1 MTNSSFGKGMALGLI
16 MALAIALG
24 IVAYPEL
31 SKKKDSV
38 EQQTPVTTIATTK
51 TEEDEEDAPV
61 ASLVGAIGPEKHQWD
76 YYYDYPSKTISIV
89 DQFVGG
95 SDGWGDGYAM
105 HYAGAIDGL
114 CWSTA
119 IKDYPLLAMT
129 FNYNE
134 GFYDDF
140 LLAYHPVIL
149 SGKIDHISIAGTGVI
164 YGTDTST
171 HPYSKHQDY
180 RFTVENKRLINYVIS
195 SEENSETIS
204 YEYDSR
210 GRIIKVSD
218 STKWGEDAYTVNT
231 TLSYPDNSTIIMES
245 EFGGARKWIAILDDN
260 RHITSLKFGESNEEE
275 ADPDKLVLEDILLSY
290 DTEGYLISS
299 RGPQESGIHAGTT
312 TLTYNADHALTAF
325 IDAKEES
332 ENYGSFQYYYS
343 HKTPEIEKPTTID
356 TTADSNYRLEET
368 EDGYWS
374 LLKNGEPDYTFIG
387 IVINEKGKW
396 FVSEG
401 NVNFY
406 YNGYITVDGI
416 MYEVK
421 NGRVEKMQ

>member
-16 MALAIALG
+16 LALAIALG

-38 EQQTPVTTIATTK
+38 EQQTPVTTIATTE
-51 TEEDEEDAPV
+51 TEEEETPV
-61 ASLVGAIGPEKHQWD
+61 ASLTGAIGPEKHQWD

-119 IKDYPLLAMT
+119 IKEHPLLAMT
-129 FNYNE
+129 FNCNE

-140 LLAYHPVIL
+140 LLAYHPAIL
-149 SGKIDHISIAGTGVI
+149 SGEIDHIIITGTGEI

-171 HPYSKHQDY
+171 HPYSNQQDY
-180 RFTVENKRLINYVIS
+180 RFTVENKRLVNYVVNA
-195 SEENSETIS
+195 EDYSETIS
-204 YEYDSR
+204 YEYDSI
-210 GRIIKVSD
+210 GRIIKVND
-218 STKWGEDAYTVNT
+218 STKWSEDALTINT

-260 RHITSLKFGESNEEE
+260 QQISSLKFGESNAEDAE
-275 ADPDKLVLEDILLSY
+275 PDKLVLEDIILSY
-290 DTEGYLISS
+290 DAEGYLISS
-299 RGPQESGIHAGTT
+299 RGPQESGIHASTT

-325 IDAKEES
+325 IDSKEEDDT
-332 ENYGSFQYYYS
+332 YGSFRYYYS

-374 LLKNGEPDYTFIG
+374 LFKNGEPDYTFIG

-401 NVNFY
+401 GVNFY